1 MIKPLKFLFL
11 PLLLSGCAHGLLGG
25 LSSVDTSAFMAM
37 KGAHSA
43 ETTHSGDHP
52 PDPRTP
58 FDTRFMVGGK
68 EYTYEMLGFKNA
80 REYARYHDRK
90 DPSAPSFSADEYK
103 SGAYR
108 YAKSGER
115 GSVSWRISQYKHRG
129 EGDE

>member
-1 MIKPLKFLFL
+1 MKPTKIVLL

-25 LSSVDTSAFMAM
+25 LSAVDTSGF
-37 KGAHSA
+37 GSGLGPDSTETAHPG
-43 ETTHSGDHP
+43 EHP
-52 PDPRTP
+52 PDPSTP
-58 FDTRFMVGGK
+58 LDTRFMVGGK

-90 DPSAPSFSADEYK
+90 DPSASSFSADEYK

-129 EGDE
+129 EGDD